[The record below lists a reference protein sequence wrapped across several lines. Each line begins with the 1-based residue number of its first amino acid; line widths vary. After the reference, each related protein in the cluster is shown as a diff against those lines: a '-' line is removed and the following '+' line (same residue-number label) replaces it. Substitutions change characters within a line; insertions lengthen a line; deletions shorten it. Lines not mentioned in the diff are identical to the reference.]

1 MIIVKK
7 ENGVL
12 HYTNAPNVDRD
23 LMGGSMLQPAA
34 VTGLSSADQVIDI
47 PGIPHYIDDEELP
60 DYTAYGLTETG
71 WYVFASISSCGN
83 GVVSDS
89 LHVTGAAGYVAHTGD
104 SNIDVAVR
112 FETAAV
118 SQTVVVYWGGYT
130 QTVVFH
136 ATDLAILNLD
146 YRTTFYVYDAAAACT
161 WQYALTDDTTFT
173 EGKTYYTKDGD
184 AYTPAE
190 VAAGAEVPA
199 DTYYQHSKLVID
211 GTKLTSNVT
220 YRFDEIIDCPSE
232 FILPAVDDDTH
243 GCWYEI
249 RMRHAGTYSTQLT
262 TPSEDIKVATE
273 HTQAE
278 TAGINMID
286 LHYTAVA
293 GSKVWRFMNTHST
306 IPA

>member
-1 MIIVKK
+1 MITVKK

-12 HYTNAPNVDRD
+12 RYANEPDVNRE
-23 LMGGSMLQPAA
+23 LMGGRMLQPAA
-34 VTGLSSADQVIDI
+34 VTGLSNADQVIDI
-47 PGIPHYIDDEELP
+47 PGIPHYIEADELS
-60 DYTAYGLTETG
+60 DYSSYSLTETG
-71 WYVFASISSCGN
+71 WYVFASISSDGN
-83 GVVSDS
+83 GVVSES
-89 LHVTGAAGYVAHTGD
+89 LTVTGAAGYVAHTGD
-104 SNIDVAVR
+104 SHIDVAVR

-118 SQTVVVYWGGYT
+118 SQTVVVDWGVYT

-161 WQYALTDDTTFT
+161 WQFALTTDTTFA
-173 EGKTYYTKDGD
+173 EDKTYYTKDGD
-184 AYTPAE
+184 VYTPAE
-190 VAAGAEVPA
+190 VTVGAEVPS

-220 YRFDEIIDCPSE
+220 YRFDEIVDCPSE

-262 TPSEDIKVATE
+262 TPGNDIKVATE
-273 HTQAE
+273 HTQPE
-278 TAGINMID
+278 TKGINMID

-306 IPA
+306 IPT